1 MSDALRYRL
10 SPPKSTRPRNI
21 FWLDKLRQET
31 AEFFFVKHTSIR
43 AGSRMHMSRL
53 NGRPLDGIKLP
64 FALQKELGLDE
75 KKPNGR
81 QRPGAVQK
89 RKEQRKAG
97 RLEKKHNIRGSRPHT
112 RPFADNEESEE
123 EHDEDVYHKR
133 IPLPVPTKK
142 KTTQASTRNAETRP
156 KSILKKPRQPSPS
169 LSEPSSHSESRSESP
184 GLVLDASS
192 KAFRER
198 AEQDDAEISVLEKR
212 LGLKKKAL
220 PKSFE
225 VDGLDDLLGGL
236 DEDSADRGVKR
247 KSEGEQWLE
256 RKRRKAL
263 AQQEESEEED
273 TDVNIDGLD
282 AGDSLD
288 GTDDSDNLDN
298 LHEGGLSEDGFDL
311 GSDLDEDDFSDEQ
324 TENSN
329 EDGFDGF
336 GSGKEEESVPPKKIR
351 ENPYVAPVTSNT
363 PTAKY
368 VPPSLRKAQN
378 SEGASLE
385 RLKRQIQGHLN
396 KLSKANLVSILGE
409 IEKVYQSNPRQD
421 VTSVL
426 IELLLT
432 LFYNKATL
440 PNTFVILHAAFA
452 AAVYKVIGVDFG
464 AELLSQLVD
473 RFDQYHSDSAT
484 GKESLNM
491 ISLLSNLFTFNVVSS
506 AIIFDHIRLLLVRL
520 SENNTELLLRMIRD
534 CGPQLRQDDPSSMKA
549 IVQLMQKEAA
559 RMNSAGDQMSVRTK
573 FMIETI
579 TDLKNNKMK
588 AATNNAGLSS
598 EHITQMRKVLGS
610 LNNRALRASDPLRI
624 TRNDIQNSDKKGKW
638 WLVGASWKGNDNTP
652 AIEEAVTRVT
662 DNDLLLDDAESVDL
676 LALARRY
683 GMNTDV
689 RRSIFIA
696 LLSAVD
702 YQDAHMRLFK
712 LRLKRNQEQEIPKVL
727 LRCAAGEKPYNHY
740 YTLVAKRLCLDK
752 RMRKGFQF
760 ALWSFFRRTGETPDM
775 DEAEDNDEDQN
786 IDMSEIANMARLYA
800 HLILDGAETLGVL
813 KVLDL
818 AYIKERT
825 TMFVELLLIMI
836 MTEANSAKQGSLER
850 LFERTAETSQI
861 IKRLQYFIKK
871 NVRKSDLVSKAD
883 KATVQRGCKIALD
896 TLARLDAMGG
906 GVAE

>member
-1 MSDALRYRL
+1 
-10 SPPKSTRPRNI
+10 
-21 FWLDKLRQET
+21 
-31 AEFFFVKHTSIR
+31 
-43 AGSRMHMSRL
+43 MSRR
-53 NGRPLDGIKLP
+53 NGQPRDGIKLP

-75 KKPNGR
+75 GKSNGR

-89 RKEQRKAG
+89 RKDQRKAE
-97 RLEKKHNIRGSRPHT
+97 RLGKRQNIRGSRSQ
-112 RPFADNEESEE
+112 RRLGAKD
-123 EHDEDVYHKR
+123 DEFEQDHLEKVDDD
-133 IPLPVPTKK
+133 IDPLPVLAKK
-142 KTTQASTRNAETRP
+142 RKTTETSIRDAESRP
-156 KSILKKPRQPSPS
+156 KSILKKPREPSPS
-169 LSEPSSHSESRSESP
+169 LSEPISRSESRSLSRSVSP

-198 AEQDDAEISVLEKR
+198 AAQDDAEVSALEKR
-212 LGLKKKAL
+212 LGLTKKSL

-225 VDGLDDLLGGL
+225 DDGLDDLLGGL
-236 DEDSADRGVKR
+236 DEEPADRGVKR
-247 KSEGEQWLE
+247 KSEGEEWLE

-263 AQQEESEEED
+263 AQQEQSEEEGD
-273 TDVNIDGLD
+273 IDLEGIDRDEIWDGLD
-282 AGDSLD
+282 G
-288 GTDDSDNLDN
+288 SDEDK
-298 LHEGGLSEDGFDL
+298 EALSEDHLDL
-311 GSDLDEDDFSDEQ
+311 GSDFDEDNLSDDQ
-324 TENSN
+324 SDLSAGN
-329 EDGFDGF
+329 DFDGF
-336 GSGKEEESVPPKKIR
+336 GTEDEGESVQPQPRRVR
-351 ENPYVAPVTSNT
+351 ENPYVAPVASNAPT
-363 PTAKY
+363 PKY

-396 KLSKANLVSILGE
+396 KLSEANLVSILGE

-452 AAVYKVIGVDFG
+452 AAVYKVIGLDFG

-473 RFDQYHSDSAT
+473 RFDHYHSDSAA
-484 GKESLNM
+484 GKEALNL

-506 AIIFDHIRLLLVRL
+506 TIIFDHIRQLLERL

-534 CGPQLRQDDPSSMKA
+534 CGPQLRQEDPSSMKA

-559 RMNSAGDQMSVRTK
+559 RMNAAGEQMSVRTK

-624 TRNDIQNSDKKGKW
+624 TRDDIKNSDKKGKW
-638 WLVGASWKGNDNTP
+638 WLVGASWKGNDNAT
-652 AIEEAVTRVT
+652 ATKESVTSSA
-662 DNDLLLDDAESVDL
+662 DDDQILDDDESVDL
-676 LALARRY
+676 LALARQY

-702 YQDAHMRLFK
+702 YQDAHIRLLK

-760 ALWSFFRRTGETPDM
+760 ALWSYFRRMGENPDM
-775 DEAEDNDEDQN
+775 DEEEDNDEDQN
-786 IDMSEIANMARLYA
+786 IEMSEIANLARLYA
-800 HLILDGAETLGVL
+800 NLILDGAETLGVL

-825 TMFVELLLIMI
+825 TMFVELLLIMT
-836 MTEANSAKQGSLER
+836 MTEAKSAKENSLQR
-850 LFERTAETSQI
+850 LFERTAETPQI

-871 NVRKSDLVSKAD
+871 NVRKSDLVSKGD

-896 TLARLDAMGG
+896 TLAQLDSMARGI
-906 GVAE
+906 AD